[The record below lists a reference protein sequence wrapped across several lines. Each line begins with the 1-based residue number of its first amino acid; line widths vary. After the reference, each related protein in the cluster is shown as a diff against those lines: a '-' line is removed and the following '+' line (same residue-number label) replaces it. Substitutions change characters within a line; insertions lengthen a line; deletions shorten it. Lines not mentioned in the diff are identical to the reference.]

1 MSIAVGDK
9 LKGTMQITLPDGTH
23 FTAECQ
29 MNVIATGES
38 ETAAEAKAAKEEAAR
53 AEAAAKAAAAH
64 PAAAAAHPA
73 QATTAR

>member
-1 MSIAVGDK
+1 MSVAVGDK
-9 LKGTMQITLPDGTH
+9 MKGTLQLTLPDNTH

-64 PAAAAAHPA
+64 PVAAAA
-73 QATTAR
+73 R